1 MPKFTQD
8 EPNRKERKVISMK
21 NESSSTVVKLQYCQ
35 LFFLQKS
42 FRGKLHLPIHIE
54 CSSCYKF
61 EKYKHENL
69 SQRSFLGHPVNVS
82 TILPYTD
89 HWHYFRMT
97 KEKPGRRRKKEKPG
111 HLRSRR
117 LMSTMF
123 TSRFRGISPTLG
135 IGLGQGSNSF
145 WWTLS
150 RVPLSVMLVVE
161 VESTWVLT
169 LCCTVL
175 ERIDVEVSAS

>member
-1 MPKFTQD
+1 MSRIENKGKWSLWRMSQALLL
-8 EPNRKERKVISMK
+8 
-21 NESSSTVVKLQYCQ
+21 SSS
-35 LFFLQKS
+35 S
-42 FRGKLHLPIHIE
+42 IAS
-54 CSSCYKF
+54 CSSYKSLSEVSYICPF
-61 EKYKHENL
+61 TLSVLLSTRLKNTYKDENL